1 MKTNSSRQANPAA
14 TLISSETLLRDRWN
28 DWASGSVSVKQALAF
43 VVAALLFHSITFAA
57 DTYKVDPAHTS
68 VTFSVTHL
76 GINSVKGKFKEFEG
90 TLVLDGD
97 ALKEA
102 NGTIQVKSVDTGVEK
117 RDDHLRTADFFD
129 AAKYPTITFKTKRVE
144 KGGSGQPVLIA
155 DFTMRGVTKEMRLP
169 AKMSKPTKDPWGGVR
184 VGLEGKTKL
193 NRKDYGINYHEVLE
207 TGAMAVGEEVELEI
221 NAEAIK
227 DTASKSDSGNK

>member
-1 MKTNSSRQANPAA
+1 MKTKSSREENPAA
-14 TLISSETLLRDRWN
+14 NPVPNEAFPRGRWN
-28 DWASGSVSVKQALAF
+28 DLASPVPVKKALSF

-57 DTYKVDPAHTS
+57 DSYKVDPAHTS
-68 VTFSVTHL
+68 VTFSVRHL

-129 AAKYPTITFKTKRVE
+129 AAKYATITFKTKRVE
-144 KGGSGQPVLIA
+144 KGGNGQPVLIA
-155 DFTMRGVTKEMRLP
+155 DFTMRGVTKELRLP
-169 AKMSKPTKDPWGGVR
+169 ANMSKPTKDPWGGVR
-184 VGLEGKTKL
+184 VGLEAKTKL

-221 NAEAIK
+221 NTEAVK
-227 DTASKSDSGNK
+227 EAASKGSSDNK